1 MTGNP
6 VPTKFGTMA
15 GFSNTQTVQLGHLD
29 LNFCLEP
36 MERSVRTYKLH
47 RPAGDDKGKTDCEV
61 VIMVGLHVLEE
72 PVEDRSWE
80 TEALYQGFLTVMA
93 RGGRVAV
100 RYHFLFF
107 FFLAEGK
114 HVIWMTTV

>member
-1 MTGNP
+1 
-6 VPTKFGTMA
+6 
-15 GFSNTQTVQLGHLD
+15 
-29 LNFCLEP
+29 
-36 MERSVRTYKLH
+36 
-47 RPAGDDKGKTDCEV
+47 
-61 VIMVGLHVLEE
+61 
-72 PVEDRSWE
+72 
-80 TEALYQGFLTVMA
+80 MA

>member
-15 GFSNTQTVQLGHLD
+15 GFSNTQTAQLGHLD
-29 LNFCLEP
+29 LNLCLEP
-36 MERSVRTYKLH
+36 MERSIRTYKLR
-47 RPAGDDKGKTDCEV
+47 RPAGDEKGKADCEV

-72 PVEDRSWE
+72 PVEDRFWE

-100 RYHFLFF
+100 RNNVLSCSWGGGG
-107 FFLAEGK
+107 E
-114 HVIWMTTV
+114 HVI